1 MKVIWENIIHKWR
14 FLDFKETKL
23 ILTDWKEKIWEKVS
37 RKWPWAVWALVEH
50 VDNQTFILVE
60 QFRPPVNSRVL
71 ELVAWVIDKPWKTK
85 EEIIAEEILEETW
98 YIARSIEF
106 VMSWP
111 KSPGMTD
118 EMSYDYYARVSW
130 PRWEQ
135 NLWESEDI
143 EVIEVE
149 KKDINRLLEA
159 KQKSWVLVSP
169 WISAMLYKL
178 LL

>member
-1 MKVIWENIIHKWR
+1 MKVIGENIIHKGR

-23 ILTDWKEKIWEKVS
+23 ILTDGKEKIWEKVS
-37 RKWPWAVWALVEH
+37 RKGPGAVGALVEH

-71 ELVAWVIDKPWKTK
+71 ELVAGVIDKPGKTK
-85 EEIIAEEILEETW
+85 EEIIAEEILEETG

-106 VMSWP
+106 VMSGP

-118 EMSYDYYARVSW
+118 EMSYDYYARVSG
-130 PRWEQ
+130 PRGEQ
-135 NLWESEDI
+135 NLGESEDI

-159 KQKSWVLVSP
+159 KQKSGVLVSP
-169 WISAMLYKL
+169 GISAMLYKL